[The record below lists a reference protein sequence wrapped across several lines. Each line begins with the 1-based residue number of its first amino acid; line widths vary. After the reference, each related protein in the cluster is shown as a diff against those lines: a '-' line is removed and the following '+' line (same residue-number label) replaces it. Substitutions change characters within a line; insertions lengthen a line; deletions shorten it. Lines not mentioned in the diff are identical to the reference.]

1 MPPGR
6 SSFKRAGTVT
16 RLYRTASIESDPHN
30 HVSRATL
37 VARECAMAFASSDD
51 NGDDVL
57 SFDEFRKAVARLRGH
72 GKAAPEV
79 PTDEEREIFKQMD
92 RDGDGVISSEEWF
105 LWTLDL
111 AARDSMGHGWHSL
124 FESFDYGGEGCLSA
138 IEFTLAIESMGFQT
152 SFAQDLFCEMDTNH
166 SGSITYDEFHKQLS
180 QIKLTGSAQRFVAN
194 FTFRGAHERAHAERM
209 GKEPLRLSSTS
220 TVAVLAGR
228 TIDFGTW
235 NVTADDDP
243 GLRATLLHHLASSKL
258 EPSNLFE
265 LLATA
270 SEVTWSEADAVAGAG
285 PPRAVPPA
293 RPPRSH
299 LTEDI
304 FINGLLRLGYRGDRA
319 LLSRIFADGI
329 EKGKPDVASALELLE
344 WLSGV
349 AGKRRIGREL
359 HLLHGLPETARLE
372 DLEWTVNGLRNALVA
387 MLQRHELAPLDLLR
401 LWDKNR
407 DAEFSSHEFL
417 VMIKALVRLPAAPLP
432 APVTAPLPA
441 STAAPAGGDGARGG
455 TDQREYV
462 TIGASL
468 SASPAPNSKASPAVR
483 LPVGSPE
490 EDPWAIHRSDVS
502 PHISPYLPS
511 SLPSPWAI
519 HRSDA
524 LSIESEIANLA
535 NDFWYATIRPVV
547 VDAFDQIAGPDHR
560 ASIKNLVRWLIKA
573 WIEQRHACQSLPAL
587 AVTPPPAARAR
598 APCRAPGRIAGE
610 PGRRAASPYP
620 PPTLTPTLPRSA
632 EHGRVEADEVSNEI
646 EAVGSVDRE
655 YERELVAMVLMES
668 AVSSAVDV
676 QPDGDAQHGAQH
688 RDGAG
693 ADAGRHVEHLSSSPQ
708 MAPRVKRRDG
718 RTTRPPAE
726 LISIEGLYERFGRPS
741 FVPESTAL
749 VMLDAKGVVIDE
761 PFRHRRR
768 LTVAHVQRGPPAA
781 ALASTLSRTTLSKGQ
796 PVVTAVTRPTGVLG
810 TSPASREAASCP
822 PRPPPAAGTILPT
835 RTPTRGAA
843 HVTNLV
849 TSGTS
854 LGRSLGARPGSGMA
868 YGRGR
873 AARGA
878 AGVLTGH
885 PNAPELFGPAQ
896 SPPQSPPREISRE
909 RSPRAQWQ
917 RLLDGR
923 GEQGDSAWIFEYSDP
938 AWLREYVYNSST

>member
-1 MPPGR
+1 M
-6 SSFKRAGTVT
+6 
-16 RLYRTASIESDPHN
+16 
-30 HVSRATL
+30 
-37 VARECAMAFASSDD
+37 
-51 NGDDVL
+51 
-57 SFDEFRKAVARLRGH
+57 
-72 GKAAPEV
+72 
-79 PTDEEREIFKQMD
+79 
-92 RDGDGVISSEEWF
+92 
-105 LWTLDL
+105 
-111 AARDSMGHGWHSL
+111 
-124 FESFDYGGEGCLSA
+124 
-138 IEFTLAIESMGFQT
+138 
-152 SFAQDLFCEMDTNH
+152 
-166 SGSITYDEFHKQLS
+166 
-180 QIKLTGSAQRFVAN
+180 
-194 FTFRGAHERAHAERM
+194 
-209 GKEPLRLSSTS
+209 
-220 TVAVLAGR
+220 
-228 TIDFGTW
+228 DFGTLW
-235 NVTADDDP
+235 SP
-243 GLRATLLHHLASSKL
+243 CSSATSLP
-258 EPSNLFE
+258 PS
-265 LLATA
+265 TCCV
-270 SEVTWSEADAVAGAG
+270 SG
-285 PPRAVPPA
+285 
-293 RPPRSH
+293 
-299 LTEDI
+299 I
-304 FINGLLRLGYRGDRA
+304 
-319 LLSRIFADGI
+319 RI
-329 EKGKPDVASALELLE
+329 
-344 WLSGV
+344 
-349 AGKRRIGREL
+349 
-359 HLLHGLPETARLE
+359 
-372 DLEWTVNGLRNALVA
+372 
-387 MLQRHELAPLDLLR
+387 
-401 LWDKNR
+401 
-407 DAEFSSHEFL
+407 AEFSSHEFL

-441 STAAPAGGDGARGG
+441 SKAAPAGGDGARGG

-490 EDPWAIHRSDVS
+490 ED
-502 PHISPYLPS
+502 
-511 SLPSPWAI
+511 PWAI

-598 APCRAPGRIAGE
+598 APCRAPGQLAGE
-610 PGRRAASPYP
+610 PGRRAAPPYP

-632 EHGRVEADEVSNEI
+632 EHGRVEADEFSNEI

-726 LISIEGLYERFGRPS
+726 PISIEGLYERFGRPS

-843 HVTNLV
+843 LVTNLV

-868 YGRGR
+868 YGR
-873 AARGA
+873 ATRGA

-885 PNAPELFGPAQ
+885 PNAPEPFGPAQ

-917 RLLDGR
+917 RLLDGHGR
-923 GEQGDSAWIFEYSDP
+923 GDSAWIFEYSDP